1 MRRAVVEEFC
11 EIVAPEE
18 PIILADGHDRAFIGV
33 AFINHTAIAVYDQER
48 TIDGIIEDS
57 GMSEQNA
64 QEFFDFNVAGAY
76 VGDRTPAFMFPIS
89 PQLKWRELDILIM
102 YINDDPKRF
111 IEHIAEF
118 GYTQRQAKAVKKD
131 IVETLAIQAARI
143 V

>member
-48 TIDGIIEDS
+48 TIDGIMQDS
-57 GMSEQNA
+57 GMSAEDA

-76 VGDRTPAFMFPIS
+76 VGERTPAFMFPVS
-89 PQLKWRELDILIM
+89 PQLNWRKLDILIM

-111 IEHIAEF
+111 IEHITEF
-118 GYTQRQAKAVKKD
+118 GYTQREARSVKKD
-131 IVETLAIQAARI
+131 IVETLATQAAKI

>member
-18 PIILADGHDRAFIGV
+18 PILLADNNDRAFIGV
-33 AFINHTAIAVYDQER
+33 AFVNHTAIAVYDQER
-48 TIDGIIEDS
+48 TIDGIMQDS
-57 GMSEQNA
+57 GMSAEDA

-76 VGDRTPAFMFPIS
+76 VGERTPAFMFPIS
-89 PQLKWRELDILIM
+89 PQLNWRELDILIM

-118 GYTQRQAKAVKKD
+118 GYTQREARSVKKD
-131 IVETLAIQAARI
+131 IVETLATQAVRI
-143 V
+143 A